1 MAQYKVPQDVE
12 AEDKLIGPF
21 SFRQFIYLGV
31 AALAIAAGVGLWQ
44 LFPGLIII
52 PMPIVIL
59 FLALALPLRKDQ
71 PMETYLVAVIRYFL
85 KPRKRLWQPEGS
97 IGLVT
102 IVAPKVAEVQLT
114 KDVGGAAA
122 AAQLGYL
129 AQVIDTGGWASRGV
143 VNPTVSMNDAVYEE
157 AQQAEDVLDE
167 NTNISRTF
175 DTMID
180 KTTDEYKNSL
190 REQFQQKIAQP
201 APQASDSNQ
210 WSAASDQAIQRPQSG
225 TPEPQ
230 RPQSFSTNYPSQYA
244 QANDDTDS
252 DDQNSPHLDYDPYPA
267 SMHQRVLNPI
277 DDGDESHQTTG
288 DTRRQLQPAPAV
300 FSQNAKTTS
309 YQPLATSPE
318 PISPDI
324 MRLANNNDLSI
335 SAIANEAHRLE
346 NRENEEVVINLH

>member
-1 MAQYKVPQDVE
+1 M
-12 AEDKLIGPF
+12 
-21 SFRQFIYLGV
+21 
-31 AALAIAAGVGLWQ
+31 
-44 LFPGLIII
+44 
-52 PMPIVIL
+52 
-59 FLALALPLRKDQ
+59 
-71 PMETYLVAVIRYFL
+71 
-85 KPRKRLWQPEGS
+85 
-97 IGLVT
+97 
-102 IVAPKVAEVQLT
+102 APKVAEVQLT

-201 APQASDSNQ
+201 APQHDDQAHT
-210 WSAASDQAIQRPQSG
+210 SDQPAAQ
-225 TPEPQ
+225 
-230 RPQSFSTNYPSQYA
+230 PQSFITSYPSQYT
-244 QANDDTDS
+244 QANDDQTQTAATTQDT
-252 DDQNSPHLDYDPYPA
+252 PHLDYDPYPRE
-267 SMHQRVLNPI
+267 MHQHVLNPI
-277 DDGDESHQTTG
+277 SDNDH
-288 DTRRQLQPAPAV
+288 
-300 FSQNAKTTS
+300 S
-309 YQPLATSPE
+309 YQPTYTTMSRATAPTKSQDNNGE
-318 PISPDI
+318 NNSATNTSLESVSPDI

-346 NRENEEVVINLH
+346 VKDNEEVVINLH